1 MCREVINSASQ
12 DEGTFKLNSV
22 PRGDSGAGGHREGTH
37 TIAVKAQQQ
46 QQQQHLIILNIIDQ
60 PHRASSVFF
69 WSLFGEIFL
78 EMSNVQLSS
87 SALERLVARRTFPL
101 HRRTSV
107 CRNLFGPVDHEELSR
122 EMKSKMREIA
132 ERDQQ
137 RWNFNFEANT
147 PLDGDYEWE
156 EVPVDKTPVFY
167 QDSVQNGRTR
177 VPETPVKQKP
187 SADSSLPEPAPP
199 MDVLER
205 LAVPESSGAPSQVEV
220 NQENR
225 TDKLNSGKQAHRS
238 VPCVRRKRTA
248 APENNT
254 QITGEYIRQCLN
266 DSVSCSSPGLRCCAP
281 CAHHSP
287 GRPSAVRNL
296 RLRGFM

>member
-1 MCREVINSASQ
+1 
-12 DEGTFKLNSV
+12 
-22 PRGDSGAGGHREGTH
+22 
-37 TIAVKAQQQ
+37 
-46 QQQQHLIILNIIDQ
+46 
-60 PHRASSVFF
+60 
-69 WSLFGEIFL
+69 
-78 EMSNVQLSS
+78 MSNVQLSS

-107 CRNLFGPVDHEELSR
+107 CRNLFGPVDHDELSR
-122 EMKSKMREIA
+122 EMKAKMREIN

-147 PLDGDYEWE
+147 PLVGDYEWE

-177 VPETPVKQKP
+177 VLETPVKQKP
-187 SADSSLPEPAPP
+187 SADSELPETPR

-205 LAVPESSGAPSQVEV
+205 LAVPESSSSSSSSSSSTPCQVEV

-225 TDKLNSGKQAHRS
+225 TDKLNSGKQTHRQ

-248 APENNT
+248 ATDNNT
-254 QITGEYIRQCLN
+254 HITDFFVKRKRAADRKSNDVSACHLSKSPIPLEQTPRKRIR
-266 DSVSCSSPGLRCCAP
+266 
-281 CAHHSP
+281 
-287 GRPSAVRNL
+287 
-296 RLRGFM
+296 